1 MNFGYALGSFTG
13 GLFEGAK
20 DMNALRNQ
28 AEDLQTKMISNQML
42 RAAADKALQA
52 GNQPPTAL
60 PTGTATQPSSTGYG
74 SPDDMGSEGYGGGSG
89 AAPGGVGASG
99 PAGLT
104 QDLINQASA
113 KYGFGDSTLPM
124 TTASIESDF
133 GRSPDRPGSQYKGM
147 YQMGDDEWN
156 QTGGGDRND
165 VNLQIDHGVRLLAQ
179 RKQELEQALG
189 RPVQDWEVYLA
200 HNQGVAGAKYLLQ
213 NPNAP
218 AAGGPIAPANIS
230 SNFGGN
236 PNAPASAFT
245 SLVQNTYNRR
255 MGGLPK
261 LAAGQ
266 GTYAPMIPSGV
277 PTADYPV
284 GPADYPIGPS
294 GTPTTALASTGTTPS
309 GRTVNM
315 TNPAPQNTPGPQSAY
330 DPTPDP
336 LGAPT
341 TWHPYGDSIAGGFIS
356 NAGLPGVVSNDPT
369 DTTAPAANGRSPQT
383 SLAAFKKIPDGALYG
398 QDILLSSSASNGS
411 GQAGL
416 LDQQLK
422 ELRRAQTGPDGQPKG
437 RIRVVGVGDHS
448 GYEGGH
454 FYNLAPLNPRLQ
466 QIARANGAEWH
477 GQLPA
482 VVHPDK
488 GYYRSSLGG

>member
-42 RAAADKALQA
+42 RAAAEKALQA

-60 PTGTATQPSSTGYG
+60 PTGTATQPSSTGYD

-124 TTASIESDF
+124 TTASIESGF
-133 GRSPDRPGSQYKGM
+133 GTDPNTNNPGKKYRGI
-147 YQMGDDEWN
+147 YQLGDDEWN
-156 QTGGGDRND
+156 EMGGGDRND
-165 VNLQIDHGVRLLAQ
+165 INLQIDHGVGLLAK
-179 RKQELEQALG
+179 RKQQLEQALG

-200 HNQGVAGAKYLLQ
+200 HNQGVAGATYLLN

-236 PNAPASAFT
+236 PNAPASTFT
-245 SLVQNTYNRR
+245 AAVQNTYNRR

-266 GTYAPMIPSGV
+266 GTYAPMIPNGV

-341 TWHPYGDSIAGGFIS
+341 TWHPYGDSIAGGFITH
-356 NAGLPGVVSNDPT
+356 AGFPGVVSNDAS
-369 DTTAPAANGRSPQT
+369 DTTAPAANGRNPQT
-383 SLAAFKKIPDGALYG
+383 SLAAFKKIPDGALIGPDGRG
-398 QDILLSSSASNGS
+398 QDVLLSSSASNGA
-411 GQAGL
+411 GQVGL
-416 LDQQLK
+416 LDQQIK
-422 ELRRAQTGPDGQPKG
+422 ELKRAGAG
-437 RIRVVGVGDHS
+437 RIRVLGVGNRA

-454 FYNLAPLNPRLQ
+454 YYNLAPLNPQLQ
-466 QIARANGAEWH
+466 RIARSNGAEW
-477 GQLPA
+477 GGELDT
-482 VVHPDK
+482 VVHPSRYELK
-488 GYYRSSLGG
+488 GS